1 MVEKE
6 ERIIHNCTRLCL
18 LDVGVNL
25 TARANKMGHRVLF
38 LSCQI
43 QANLNMTNL
52 IIMSKY

>member
-6 ERIIHNCTRLCL
+6 ERIIHNCMRLCL

-25 TARANKMGHRVLF
+25 IVRANKMGQQVLF
-38 LSCQI
+38 LTCQI
-43 QANLNMTNL
+43 QANINMTHL